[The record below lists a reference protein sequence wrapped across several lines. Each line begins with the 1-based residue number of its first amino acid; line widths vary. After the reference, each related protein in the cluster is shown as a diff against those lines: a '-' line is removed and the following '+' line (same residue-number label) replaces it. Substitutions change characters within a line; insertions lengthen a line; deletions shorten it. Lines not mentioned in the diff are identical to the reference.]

1 MDKRILDNNKDLTK
15 MPTLTGTSIF
25 DLVLCELVYRWFCP
39 LNGTILDPF
48 AGGSVR
54 GVVAATLGREYVGI
68 DLRPEQVEANRKQA
82 ELVCKE
88 IIPTWHVGNSLHV
101 DAIAGG
107 EYDFLFSCP
116 PYADLERYSDNPEDI
131 STMPYP
137 EFLATYRQI
146 IAKSC
151 AMLKQDSFACFVVG
165 EVRGKDGNYYGFVPD
180 TIQAFRDAGLA
191 YYNEIILMINI
202 STLALRAGKIFEA
215 SRKIGKVHQNVLV
228 FLKGDAFKATKK
240 LGPVD
245 VSDLVSRLEG
255 EDA

>member
-1 MDKRILDNNKDLTK
+1 MASNTDKDLSKPSTIN
-15 MPTLTGTSIF
+15 GTSVF
-25 DLVLCELVYRWFCP
+25 DPVLCELVYSWFCP
-39 LNGTILDPF
+39 PQGIILDPF

-54 GVVAATLGREYVGI
+54 GIVAATLGREYVGI
-68 DLRPEQVEANRKQA
+68 DLRPEQVEANRRQA
-82 ELVCKE
+82 EIVCKDVM
-88 IIPTWHVGNSLHV
+88 PTWHVGNSLYA

-165 EVRGKDGNYYGFVPD
+165 EVRGKDGNFYGFVPD

-191 YYNEIILMINI
+191 YYNEIILATSIG
-202 STLALRAGKIFEA
+202 SLALCAGKIFEA
-215 SRKIGKVHQNVLV
+215 SRKIRKVHQNVLV

-240 LGPVD
+240 LGPVE
-245 VSDLVSRLEG
+245 VSELVSGLEG